1 MINSDPIPA
10 SAKHHTGFMRLCPK
24 ALYTR
29 HKHAAPR
36 IAIGHLFRP
45 LGALGDRLWLLY
57 RSAA

>member
-1 MINSDPIPA
+1 VINSDPIPA

-45 LGALGDRLWLLY
+45 LGALGDRL
-57 RSAA
+57 